1 MDISKDRALDDLR
14 LLLGLASIPA
24 RVEGYDISHM
34 SGTNVVASM
43 VVFTNGVSDRTEYRK
58 FKMHKEQNNDFANM
72 FETLSRRFSEKNR
85 SRWKLPDIC
94 LIDGG
99 KGQLDSAITARDQA
113 GLTIPMIGLAKQHEE
128 IVVHLERSRV
138 RLDHKVLERLD
149 GHTMTSDKFTLISL
163 PHSSHI
169 VKLLQR
175 IRDESH
181 RFAVTYHTTLK
192 RTSQTKSTLEDIP
205 GIGPVTR
212 KKLIKAFGSLRG
224 IEQASQTDITQ
235 VVGDKL
241 AQRIISFV
249 KS

>member
-1 MDISKDRALDDLR
+1 
-14 LLLGLASIPA
+14 
-24 RVEGYDISHM
+24 M

-85 SRWKLPDIC
+85 SQWKLPDIC

-99 KGQLDSAITARDQA
+99 KGQLDSAIAAQDQA
-113 GLTIPMIGLAKQHEE
+113 GLAIPMIGLAKQHEE

-149 GHTMTSDKFTLISL
+149 GHYMASDKFLLISL
-163 PHSSHI
+163 PVNSHI

-192 RTSQTKSTLEDIP
+192 RNLQTKSILNDIA
-205 GIGPVTR
+205 GVGPVTQ
-212 KKLIKAFGSLRG
+212 KKLIRQLGSAKG
-224 IEQASQTDITQ
+224 TSQATIETLEKI
-235 VVGDKL
+235 VGPVL
-241 AQRIISFV
+241 ARRIYDHFRQS
-249 KS
+249 S